1 MYGMSADYIAYYM
14 YKSLGTSFGH
24 TEYEDRYGK
33 SAGYIAYYMY
43 MWLGMS
49 VDRSESCK
57 YGM

>member
-43 MWLGMS
+43 M
-49 VDRSESCK
+49 
-57 YGM
+57 